1 MFVGL
6 FLTYTLGLHFISHA
20 QFPDK
25 GWSTHVLSFGILNT
39 FFFLTWATTGNIK
52 LVACVNLFR
61 NGIPM
66 VFLPIGNL
74 VNLTHFPCHNEEQ
87 SCSKATT
94 VACSNSYR
102 SCQPSNE
109 RNSYNCKCPQ
119 HHSHSSCSDWISIN
133 FYIYYIM
140 FLVTRFFPWPQFRSN
155 FKIWRLFL
163 TMLYDILFRFFPYRR
178 EFKSRE
184 CAKDFWIQFVITNH
198 CGEKSLYFY
207 KKIS

>member
-1 MFVGL
+1 MEVFFATLLLLSVHFCLHHFKESPNKWLNTHFTAYLVLNGFFFALWLDLGKGNPWFMFVGL

-119 HHSHSSCSDWISIN
+119 HHSHSSCSD
-133 FYIYYIM
+133 
-140 FLVTRFFPWPQFRSN
+140 
-155 FKIWRLFL
+155 
-163 TMLYDILFRFFPYRR
+163 
-178 EFKSRE
+178 
-184 CAKDFWIQFVITNH
+184 
-198 CGEKSLYFY
+198 
-207 KKIS
+207 